1 MPRALLVNA
10 DCFETLPRI
19 PAESVDV
26 ILTDPPYF
34 ATAVHYSSR
43 VEWGRSWT
51 DAEMLGRW
59 FSTLVPEFSRVL
71 KPSGHLLVFCHHESY
86 AAFYPYVFATFPK
99 LVALVWDKG
108 RAGLGRVWRHQHEF
122 VIAARK
128 KKPYEVRGRL
138 FVDVLRHRAPLT
150 RDRRHPAEKP
160 VPLLRELLEATLPAG
175 GTVLD
180 PFMGSG
186 STGEA
191 ALSLGAQFIEVEKDP
206 GYFDDTKNYLQARFP
221 AAFTNAGRAA
231 HPQEAPR

>member
-1 MPRALLVNA
+1 MPRAILVNG
-10 DCFETLPRI
+10 DCFEVLPKLP
-19 PAESVDV
+19 PASVDV

-59 FSTLVPEFSRVL
+59 FSGLVPELARVL
-71 KPSGHLLVFCHHESY
+71 KPSGHCLVFCHHESY
-86 AAFYPYVFATFPK
+86 AAFYPYLFAHFPK

-122 VIAARK
+122 VIAARGK
-128 KKPYEVRGRL
+128 TPHEVKGRL
-138 FVDVLRHRAPLT
+138 FVDVLRHPAPLT
-150 RDRRHPAEKP
+150 RNRRHPAEKP
-160 VPLLRELLEATLPAG
+160 VALLQEMLEATLPPG

-186 STGEA
+186 STGIA
-191 ALSLGAQFIEVEKDP
+191 ALGLGGSFIGIENDARYFEDTRGHLQAQFPD
-206 GYFDDTKNYLQARFP
+206 
-221 AAFTNAGRAA
+221 AFRRST
-231 HPQEAPR
+231 